1 MKKILYSF
9 MLLFAATLCFTA
21 CSDDD
26 DDNGSIVMPSNLA
39 QNIAGT
45 YAGTWTSTNQKTG
58 DVLTG
63 DGTVM
68 LTASDSSAYI
78 ATFTINACPTVKL
91 DEALSSVVN
100 VSWKTNNVY
109 SFFNKTTT
117 NELGTGFAG
126 KVDAE
131 SNTLSIEFVRSVKS
145 GRVKT
150 DFTFSFNGTKQ

>member
-21 CSDDD
+21 CSDDE
-26 DDNGSIVMPSNLA
+26 DDNGSIAMPANLA

-58 DVLTG
+58 AVLTG
-63 DGTVM
+63 EGTVT
-68 LTASDSSAYI
+68 LTEESAYV
-78 ATFTINACPTVKL
+78 ATFTVNACQDVNLT
-91 DEALSSVVN
+91 DALTSIVN
-100 VSWKTNNVY
+100 VSWRTNNVY

-117 NELGTGFAG
+117 NEFGTAFAG
-126 KVDAE
+126 KVNAE
-131 SNTLSIEFVRSVKS
+131 GNTLSFEFVKSVRA

-150 DFTFSFNGTKQ
+150 DFNFSFNGTKQ

>member
-26 DDNGSIVMPSNLA
+26 DDNGSVTMPDNLA
-39 QNIAGT
+39 QNISGT

-63 DGTVM
+63 EGTVT
-68 LTASDSSAYI
+68 LTEESAYI
-78 ATFTINACPTVKL
+78 ATFTINACPAVKL
-91 DEALSSVVN
+91 NDPLTSIVN

-117 NELGTGFAG
+117 NELGTSFAG
-126 KVDAE
+126 KVNADN
-131 SNTLSIEFVRSVKS
+131 NTLSFEFVKSVKQ
-145 GRVKT
+145 GRIKT
-150 DFTFSFNGTKQ
+150 DFNFSFNGTKQ